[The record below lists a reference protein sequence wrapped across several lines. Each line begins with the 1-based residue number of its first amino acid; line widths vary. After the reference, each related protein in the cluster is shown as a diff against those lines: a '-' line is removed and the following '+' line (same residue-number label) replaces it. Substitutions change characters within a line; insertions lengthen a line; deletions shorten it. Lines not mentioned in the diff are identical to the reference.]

1 MVLQI
6 GDFSREIKSF
16 NMSSRKDNG
25 EDFQIRLTI
34 ECISASEDLTYLTNS
49 IVDALAE
56 NDIEI
61 TNGSAIYSFE
71 NYELDGIDKTISETS
86 SRLSINFI
94 QK

>member
-25 EDFQIRLTI
+25 EDFKIRLTI
-34 ECISASEDLTYLTNS
+34 ECISASEDLAHLTNS
-49 IVDALAE
+49 IVDALTE

-61 TNGSAIYSFE
+61 TNGSAIYRFE

>member
-6 GDFSREIKSF
+6 GDFSKEIKSF

-61 TNGSAIYSFE
+61 TNGSAIYRFE

>member
-34 ECISASEDLTYLTNS
+34 ECISASEDLAYLTNS
-49 IVDALAE
+49 IVDALTE

-61 TNGSAIYSFE
+61 TNGSTIYRFE

>member
-34 ECISASEDLTYLTNS
+34 DCISTSEDLAYLTNL
-49 IVDALAE
+49 IVDALTE
-56 NDIEI
+56 NNIEI
-61 TNGSAIYSFE
+61 TNGSAIYRFE

>member
-1 MVLQI
+1 MILQI
-6 GDFSREIKSF
+6 GDFNREIRSF
-16 NMSSRKDNG
+16 NVSSRKDNG

-34 ECISASEDLTYLTNS
+34 DCISTSEDLAYLTNS
-49 IVDALAE
+49 ITDALAE

-61 TNGSAIYSFE
+61 TNGSAIYRFE